1 MGSKGIVLGLAGF
14 VSLLILIT
22 GITLMVGYNRLVD
35 LDESINGKMAQVDNR
50 LQERKDKIDQL
61 VDVVEGYTTVEQSI
75 YTMITNARASYAAAK
90 VAGDADGMAEAD
102 ALEIQAINAL
112 LAIVEDNPEI
122 KSSQVYIS
130 LMIEISSMES
140 ALSTARLR
148 YNEAVET
155 YNRSARQF
163 PRILFVQMF
172 NFDTSKTYWK
182 INDGAG
188 EVPDINFGD

>member
-1 MGSKGIVLGLAGF
+1 MGSKGIILGLAGF
-14 VSLLILIT
+14 ISLLIVIT

-35 LDESINGKMAQVDNR
+35 LDESINGRMAQIDNR
-50 LQERKDKIDQL
+50 LQERTDKIDQL
-61 VDVVEGYTTVEQSI
+61 VDVVEGYTAVEQSI
-75 YTMITNARASYAAAK
+75 FTMITEARTSYAAAK
-90 VAGDADGMAEAD
+90 LAGDPDGMAEAD
-102 ALEIQAINAL
+102 ALQVEAINAL

-122 KSSQVYIS
+122 KSNQVYIS

-148 YNEAVET
+148 YNESVET

-163 PRILFVQMF
+163 PRVLFVQMF
-172 NFDTSKTYWK
+172 NFDSSKTYWK

>member
-1 MGSKGIVLGLAGF
+1 MNSKVIVLGIAGII
-14 VSLLILIT
+14 SLLIIIT

-35 LDESINGKMAQVDNR
+35 LDESINGRMAQIDNR

-75 YTMITNARASYAAAK
+75 YTMITDARASYAAAK
-90 VAGDADGMAEAD
+90 VSGNPDDMAEAD

-122 KSSQVYIS
+122 KSNQVYTN

-148 YNEAVET
+148 YNESVET

-172 NFDTSKTYWK
+172 DFDTSKTYWK

>member
-1 MGSKGIVLGLAGF
+1 MNSKNLVLGFAGII
-14 VSLLILIT
+14 SLLMIIT

-61 VDVVEGYTTVEQSI
+61 VDVVEAYTAVEQSI
-75 YTMITNARASYAAAK
+75 FTMITDARAAYAAAK
-90 VAGDADGMAEAD
+90 IIGDPDAMAEAD

-112 LAIVEDNPEI
+112 LAVIEDNPEI
-122 KSSQVYIS
+122 KSDAVYIS

-148 YNEAVET
+148 YNESVET

-163 PRILFVQMF
+163 PRILFVRMF
-172 NFDTSKTYWK
+172 DFDSSKTYWK

>member
-1 MGSKGIVLGLAGF
+1 MGSKGIILSLAGF
-14 VSLLILIT
+14 ISLLILVT

-61 VDVVEGYTTVEQSI
+61 VDVVEAYTAVEQSI
-75 YTMITNARASYAAAK
+75 YTMITEARASYAAAK
-90 VAGDADGMAEAD
+90 IAGDADGMAEAD
-102 ALEIQAINAL
+102 ALEIQAVNAL

-148 YNEAVET
+148 YNESVET

-172 NFDTSKTYWK
+172 DFDTSKTYWK

>member
-1 MGSKGIVLGLAGF
+1 MGSKGIVMGLAGF

-61 VDVVEGYTTVEQSI
+61 VDVVEAYTTVEQSI

-90 VAGDADGMAEAD
+90 IAGDPDGMAEAD

-148 YNEAVET
+148 YNESVET

-163 PRILFVQMF
+163 PRILFVRMF
-172 NFDTSKTYWK
+172 NFDSSKTYWK

>member
-1 MGSKGIVLGLAGF
+1 MNSKGLVLGFAGII
-14 VSLLILIT
+14 SLLMIIT
-22 GITLMVGYNRLVD
+22 GITLMVGYNRLVE

-61 VDVVEGYTTVEQSI
+61 VDVVEAYTTVEQSI
-75 YTMITNARASYAAAK
+75 FTMITDARAAYAAAK
-90 VAGDADGMAEAD
+90 IIGDPDAMAEAD

-112 LAIVEDNPEI
+112 LAVIEDNPEI
-122 KSSQVYIS
+122 KSDAVYIS

-148 YNEAVET
+148 YNESVET

-163 PRILFVQMF
+163 PRILFVRMF
-172 NFDTSKTYWK
+172 DFDSSKTYWK

>member
-90 VAGDADGMAEAD
+90 IIGDADGMAEAD

-112 LAIVEDNPEI
+112 LAVIEDNPEI
-122 KSSQVYIS
+122 KSNQVYIS

-172 NFDTSKTYWK
+172 NFDSSKTYWK

-188 EVPDINFGD
+188 DVPDINFGD

>member
-1 MGSKGIVLGLAGF
+1 LGLEGF

-172 NFDTSKTYWK
+172 DFDTSKTYWK

>member
-148 YNEAVET
+148 YNESVET

>member
-1 MGSKGIVLGLAGF
+1 MGSKGIILGLAGF
-14 VSLLILIT
+14 ISLLIVIT

-35 LDESINGKMAQVDNR
+35 LDESINGRMAQIDNR
-50 LQERKDKIDQL
+50 LQERTDKIDQL
-61 VDVVEGYTTVEQSI
+61 VDVVEGYTAVEQSI
-75 YTMITNARASYAAAK
+75 FTMITEARTSYAAAK
-90 VAGDADGMAEAD
+90 LAGDPDGMAEAD
-102 ALEIQAINAL
+102 ALQVEAINAL

-122 KSSQVYIS
+122 KSNQVYIS

-148 YNEAVET
+148 YNESVET
-155 YNRSARQF
+155 YNRSASQF
-163 PRILFVQMF
+163 PRVLFVQMF

>member
-172 NFDTSKTYWK
+172 DFDTSKTYWK

>member
-1 MGSKGIVLGLAGF
+1 MNSKNLVLGFAGII
-14 VSLLILIT
+14 SLLMIIT

-61 VDVVEGYTTVEQSI
+61 VDVVEAYTAVEQSI
-75 YTMITNARASYAAAK
+75 FTMITDARAAYAAAK
-90 VAGDADGMAEAD
+90 IIGDPDAMAEAD

-112 LAIVEDNPEI
+112 LAVIEDNPEI
-122 KSSQVYIS
+122 KSDAVYIS

-148 YNEAVET
+148 YNESVET

-163 PRILFVQMF
+163 PRILFVRMF
-172 NFDTSKTYWK
+172 DFDSSKTYWK

-188 EVPDINFGD
+188 EVPDINFGE

>member
-75 YTMITNARASYAAAK
+75 YTMITNARTSYAAAK

-172 NFDTSKTYWK
+172 DFDTSKTYWK

>member
-1 MGSKGIVLGLAGF
+1 MNSKGLVLGFAGII
-14 VSLLILIT
+14 SLLMIIT

-61 VDVVEGYTTVEQSI
+61 VDVVEAYTAVEQSI
-75 YTMITNARASYAAAK
+75 FTMITDARAAYAAAK
-90 VAGDADGMAEAD
+90 IIGDPDAMAEAD

-112 LAIVEDNPEI
+112 LAVIEDNPEI
-122 KSSQVYIS
+122 KSDAVYIS

-148 YNEAVET
+148 YNESVET

-163 PRILFVQMF
+163 PRILFVRMF
-172 NFDTSKTYWK
+172 DFDSSKTYWK

>member
-1 MGSKGIVLGLAGF
+1 MNSKGLVLGVAGII
-14 VSLLILIT
+14 SLLMIIT

-35 LDESINGKMAQVDNR
+35 LEESINGKLAQVDNR

-61 VDVVEGYTTVEQSI
+61 VDVVEAYTTVEQSI
-75 YTMITNARASYAAAK
+75 FTMITNARAAYAAAK
-90 VAGDADGMAEAD
+90 IIGDPDAMAEAD

-112 LAIVEDNPEI
+112 LAVIEDNPEI
-122 KSSQVYIS
+122 KSDAVYIS

-148 YNEAVET
+148 YNESVET

-163 PRILFVQMF
+163 PRILFVRMF
-172 NFDTSKTYWK
+172 DFDSSKTYWK